1 MMLSPEGVKIWRP
14 RQIYVGPP
22 ERPYVPVEDRQAV
35 EGIGKEP
42 SVVVHSG

>member
-1 MMLSPEGVKIWRP
+1 MLSPEGVKIWRP

-22 ERPYVPVEDRQAV
+22 ERPYVPVEERETV
-35 EGIGKEP
+35 EGVGKEP